1 MKIADSSLQFAA
13 SSVNFQEKTRNES
26 LRVWIGRPP
35 ADPTANPGQSRI
47 APSTDVELSA
57 AGKKAAAA
65 DQDDLSSQTD
75 DPRSLLIRRMIEALT
90 GRQVRVF
97 DQQDLG
103 KNGRDA
109 PSTANNN
116 APAGWGMAYDL
127 SETYTEYQETHFS
140 ASGSVTTADGQKI
153 EFRLELSMARYYH
166 EESSVS
172 LRAGDAARVVD
183 PLVLNFSGNAA
194 DLSDQRFSFDLNADG
209 SNEQIAQL
217 AHGSAYLVFD
227 RNRNGQVDNGHELF
241 GPRSGNG
248 FSELAALD
256 DDGNG
261 WIDENDAAF
270 AQLSVWN
277 PQASQPLQSLATAG
291 VGAIALAQINT
302 PFEIKNH
309 ANDLLGQVRNSG
321 IFLHE
326 DGSAGTIQQIDL
338 SA

>member
-26 LRVWIGRPP
+26 LRFWIGRPP
-35 ADPTANPGQSRI
+35 ANPAETSKTSRS
-47 APSTDVELSA
+47 APSTEVELST

-65 DQDDLSSQTD
+65 DQEDRGTQAE

-97 DQQDLG
+97 DQQDLD
-103 KNGRDA
+103 KNGRET
-109 PSTANNN
+109 PSTASSN

-140 ASGSVTTADGQKI
+140 ASGSVTTADGQQIK
-153 EFRLELSMARYYH
+153 FQLELSMARYYH
-166 EESSVS
+166 EESTVS

-194 DLSDQRFSFDLNADG
+194 DLQDQRFSFDLDADG
-209 SNEQIAQL
+209 SSEQIAQL
-217 AHGSAYLVFD
+217 AQGSAYLVFD

-241 GPRSGNG
+241 GPRTGNG
-248 FSELAALD
+248 FGELAALD
-256 DDGNG
+256 GDGNG

-270 AQLSVWN
+270 TQLSVWN
-277 PQASQPLQSLATAG
+277 PQASQPLQSLASAG
-291 VGAIALAQINT
+291 VGAIALAQVST

-309 ANDLLGQVRNSG
+309 ANGLLGQVRNSG